1 MFEANQAKLESD
13 LKHRNTEHD
22 TVKRIASYR
31 NQEAE
36 AISHLRLES
45 QASAN
50 SIARAEHYE
59 ELYANEQKMNCE
71 LKDEIKLQNTK
82 LRRSLTQGSRQTD
95 GRGPE
100 EMLVEDLRNQAK
112 IAQIRVQDLDH
123 EVHECL
129 QENLLLKERLA
140 EVADVGTSSLTNA
153 EVRTLRSE
161 LEE

>member
-1 MFEANQAKLESD
+1 MESD

-22 TVKRIASYR
+22 TVRRIASYR

-36 AISHLRLES
+36 AISHPRLES

-59 ELYANEQKMNCE
+59 ELYTNEQEMNCE

-82 LRRSLTQGSRQTD
+82 LRRSLTQGPTTD
-95 GRGPE
+95 GRGPD
-100 EMLVEDLRNQAK
+100 EMLVEDLRNPAK

-123 EVHECL
+123 E
-129 QENLLLKERLA
+129 
-140 EVADVGTSSLTNA
+140 SS
-153 EVRTLRSE
+153 
-161 LEE
+161 